1 MLLPYEDYDKKIFKE
16 IYIETL
22 ALLPDRDDGINL
34 MIVKN
39 YSLSL
44 PVNRPPFIL
53 ILQVMLRLQANHR
66 REQRLRKIDLLPL
79 R

>member
-1 MLLPYEDYDKKIFKE
+1 LLLPYEDYGKKIFKE

-39 YSLSL
+39 YSL
-44 PVNRPPFIL
+44 IW
-53 ILQVMLRLQANHR
+53 RLSQSA
-66 REQRLRKIDLLPL
+66 LSVVTIGKIF
-79 R
+79 